1 MTVPEFMDS
10 NIVLY
15 AYDPNDARKQEI
27 AQQLLKKGC
36 RGDAA
41 FPYRCRR
48 KSATLFHKV
57 TPAATHE
64 AVE

>member
-27 AQQLLKKGC
+27 AQQLLKKGLAGGC
-36 RGDAA
+36 CVSVQVPAEVSD
-41 FPYRCRR
+41 
-48 KSATLFHKV
+48 TL
-57 TPAATHE
+57 P
-64 AVE
+64 